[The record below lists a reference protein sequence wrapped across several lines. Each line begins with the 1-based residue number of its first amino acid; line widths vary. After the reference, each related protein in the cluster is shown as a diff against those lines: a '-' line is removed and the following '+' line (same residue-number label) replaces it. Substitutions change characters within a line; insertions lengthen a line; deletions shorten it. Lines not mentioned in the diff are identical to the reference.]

1 MKRFII
7 IPWAVWSSS
16 SSSRYLFINA
26 SASSSSSSADPTTN
40 NISMEQP
47 DDLASSSSDT
57 GTACIPSTCDC
68 SEIERTASIYESL
81 FEKCTLTQQNLSQT
95 LEFCNQELRLLSN
108 ETIPNLEEEIK
119 IGNTIQNRLQ
129 NQFNEK
135 VVELSSSQK
144 VLEVALLN
152 ITQLTS
158 ERDEVFDKYNEAAS
172 NVTSIQ
178 RSYDALQKFSRNE
191 TKEYKRQ
198 IHALKLKNEQ
208 WREMYEKAND
218 KNKETERKNFELEK
232 ELSILSDVDDPY
244 CNLTLIRAD
253 IMEITMIYSKIAKDE
268 ASRLFLLLHNRISM
282 YANKTFLLA
291 NSFIKREVVP
301 FVQRLEH
308 ELRPTLNHVVHK
320 VQDIY
325 SLHVYP
331 HVVYVYESISDLYV
345 EHVKDH
351 VDRHIIPK
359 YEDFVAP
366 AVNILMDNGIMWVK
380 MIKPKLWSAS
390 ISFKNFAVACRLSMK
405 SSIEELSKS
414 SLAYLRLLE
423 KEKNIVT
430 PTCVLNL
437 LFLLESEADF
447 IVDFVFFIV
456 ASMTIFHVVLY
467 ILLIPF
473 RLVSRLLYSS
483 NKKMIRKKAKKSKVK
498 NEEMSPPRS
507 STYSRNTTETPRLKV
522 TNVLSGGPRIK
533 IEQ

>member
-7 IPWAVWSSS
+7 IPWAFWSNG
-16 SSSRYLFINA
+16 SSRYLFIDA
-26 SASSSSSSADPTTN
+26 AASSSSSSADPTTN

-47 DDLASSSSDT
+47 DDLASSSSNT
-57 GTACIPSTCDC
+57 GTTACIPSTCDC

-81 FEKCTLTQQNLSQT
+81 FEKCTLTQQNLSQS
-95 LEFCNQELRLLSN
+95 LELCNQELRVLSN

-129 NQFNEK
+129 HQFNEK

-144 VLEVALLN
+144 ALEVALLN
-152 ITQLTS
+152 ITELTS
-158 ERDEVFDKYNEAAS
+158 ERDEFFGKYNEAVS

-178 RSYDALQKFSRNE
+178 RSYDALQNFSRNE

-208 WREMYEKAND
+208 WREMYEKTND
-218 KNKETERKNFELEK
+218 KNKEIERKNFELEK
-232 ELSILSDVDDPY
+232 ELSILSDVDEPY

-253 IMEITMIYSKIAKDE
+253 IMEITMFYSKIAKDG

-308 ELRPTLNHVVHK
+308 ELRPTLNRLVHK
-320 VQDIY
+320 VQEMY
-325 SLHVYP
+325 SSHVYP
-331 HVVYVYESISDLYV
+331 HVVYVYESINDLYV
-345 EHVKDH
+345 EYLKDH

-366 AVNILMDNGIMWVK
+366 AVNILMDKGIVWVK
-380 MIKPKLWSAS
+380 KIKPKLWSAS

-414 SLAYLRLLE
+414 SLTYLHSLE
-423 KEKNIVT
+423 KEKNVVT
-430 PTCVLNL
+430 PMCVLNL

-473 RLVSRLLYSS
+473 RLISRLLYSP
-483 NKKMIRKKAKKSKVK
+483 NKKKIRKKAKKSKVK
-498 NEEMSPPRS
+498 IGEMSPPRS
-507 STYSRNTTETPRLKV
+507 STHSRNTTETPRLKV
-522 TNVLSGGPRIK
+522 TKVLSGGPRIK